1 MLAGLASAVVAGVFW
16 FPPIAQQVTGT
27 PGNAGV
33 LLDYLREGPAAP
45 SVSTS
50 DAVRAIATA
59 PNQRVV
65 VVPIE
70 AAALAG
76 TLGGIGELTRSVFG
90 DGTPAPRRT
99 VTPPNVAPPRA

>member
-1 MLAGLASAVVAGVFW
+1 VAEKYV
-16 FPPIAQQVTGT
+16 
-27 PGNAGV
+27 
-33 LLDYLREGPAAP
+33 
-45 SVSTS
+45 

-76 TLGGIGELTRSVFG
+76 TLGGIGELTRTVFG
-90 DGTPAPRRT
+90 EAAPLRRAG
-99 VTPPNVAPPRA
+99 TPPNVTPPRT